1 MQLMR
6 RILKIDDGLRINA
19 ATGVDFLMAMV
30 AERKIS
36 GWSFDSVGVRM
47 VRQWRIGIRG

>member
-19 ATGVDFLMAMV
+19 ATGVELLMAMV
-30 AERKIS
+30 AGER
-36 GWSFDSVGVRM
+36 SVAGVLI
-47 VRQWRIGIRG
+47 VLV